1 MNEQLKT
8 FIPLCDSM
16 GKLFYPNVEVVL
28 HDLGT
33 RTVAHI
39 VNSFSKRVVGDS
51 MISDTK
57 DLSLVT
63 NDIIGPYSKVNI
75 DGTRL
80 KTVSTIIRDTEQN
93 PIGIICI
100 NFKAEVFENMYE
112 SLKVLL
118 NIEEENQPQILFS
131 QDWKVQIHNK
141 INKYLNENSLILENL
156 KTKEKKELII
166 HLNREGVFSIRNV
179 IPYLCKVLEISRA
192 TIYKWLKDIKI

>member
-8 FIPLCDSM
+8 FIPLCDSI

-28 HDLGT
+28 HDLDT
-33 RTVAHI
+33 RKVAHI
-39 VNSFSKRVVGDS
+39 VNSFSKRVAGDD
-51 MISDTK
+51 MISDPK
-57 DLSLVT
+57 DLSSVT

-80 KTVSTIIRDTEQN
+80 KTVSTIIRDTEQT

-118 NIEEENQPQILFS
+118 NIEEENQPQALFS
-131 QDWKVQIHNK
+131 QDWKVHTHNT
-141 INKYLNENSLILENL
+141 INKYLNENNLSLENL
-156 KTKEKKELII
+156 KTKEKKELIL
-166 HLNREGVFSIRNV
+166 HLNSEGIFSIRNV
-179 IPYLCKVLEISRA
+179 IPYLCKALEISRA
-192 TIYKWLKDIKI
+192 AIYKWLKEVK